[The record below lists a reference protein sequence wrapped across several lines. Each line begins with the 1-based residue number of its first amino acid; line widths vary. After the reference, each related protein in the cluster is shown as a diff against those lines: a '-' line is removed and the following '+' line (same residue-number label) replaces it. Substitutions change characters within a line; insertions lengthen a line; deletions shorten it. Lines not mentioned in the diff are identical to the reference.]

1 MADSPRMLEMVRR
14 CAKRQ
19 RRRAAVHARCR
30 ALLRPRP
37 RVRVFNGHSPPLVR
51 SRHGGPAECRVEED
65 SEHKN

>member
-37 RVRVFNGHSPPLVR
+37 RVRVFHGHSPRSSEVVTEVR
-51 SRHGGPAECRVEED
+51 PSVG
-65 SEHKN
+65 